1 MGSAPLF
8 DTQGKRTGDIDLSE
22 ALFAPE
28 GNVALVH
35 QKVVAEHNAARQ
47 GTSETKTRG
56 QVAGGGK
63 KPYRQKGT
71 GRARQGS
78 IVAPHYRKG
87 GIVFGPHQ
95 RDFSQKLPK
104 KMKVGALRSALSL
117 KAGAGEVLVVE
128 EFALSEISTR
138 KAAAILASMGV
149 HGKAVV
155 VLPDYD
161 DMVLKSL
168 RNIPNV
174 KVRKALDLC
183 VGDIVGGGQIV
194 LTRAAI
200 AKMEE
205 AWA

>member
-1 MGSAPLF
+1 MASAPLF
-8 DTQGKRTGDIDLSE
+8 DTQGKRTGDIDLSDG
-22 ALFAPE
+22 LFAAE
-28 GNVALVH
+28 GSVALVH
-35 QKVVAEHNAARQ
+35 QKIVAERNAARQ

-95 RDFSQKLPK
+95 RDFTQKLPK
-104 KMKVGALRSALSL
+104 KMKVGALRAALSL
-117 KAGAGEVLVVE
+117 KVEAGEVLVVQ

-138 KAAAILASMGV
+138 KAAALLASMGV
-149 HGKAVV
+149 QGKAVV
-155 VLPDYD
+155 VLPDYND
-161 DMVLKSL
+161 TVLKSL

-174 KVRKALDLC
+174 NVRKALDLC

-194 LTRAAI
+194 LTKAAME
-200 AKMEE
+200 KMEE